1 MIVIPIGERVTVDGK
16 RVLKII
22 QDGTVVWS
30 AQEDSA

>member
-16 RVLKII
+16 SVLKII

-30 AQEDSA
+30 AGEASA

>member
-1 MIVIPIGERVTVDGK
+1 MIVIPIGDRVTVDGK

-22 QDGTVVWS
+22 HDGTIVWS